1 MNPLADLLICG
12 RIHGLHLH
20 LAGSEECHAIGKANS
35 RTVTYEREYGDK
47 PIDRAEMTKI
57 LHTAD
62 IHLDSPLRSLAM
74 RDEALKEK
82 VQTATRTAFSRIVAT
97 AIEEDAA
104 ALLISGD
111 LFDGIERSARTGAFL
126 VSQLDLLRDAEV
138 RVFCVKGNHDAENP
152 VTGGI
157 PWPDNV
163 HVFGAAGDK
172 VELEEGVWIHG
183 VSFSG
188 KRAEES
194 LLPKFKAP
202 EEGAVN
208 IAMLHTSLSGAAGH
222 DPYAPCSVADLSD
235 MGFDYWALGHIHK
248 AEIHSKDPWIVMP
261 GTPQGR
267 DIGESGPKSATLITI
282 GDSNRIEEV
291 REIPTSVV
299 EFLNVEV
306 DATGLEDDDSLRDLL
321 RERIQE
327 TAEGL
332 ESESGAVRVTISGE
346 TNMNWRLQRDPEHW
360 TEVVKG
366 ISEDTRCLWL
376 DKLALDLSAASAR
389 GGRGPV
395 EELRGLMET
404 ILDEPAF
411 AKACRS
417 ELSAILDELPKERR
431 DALAPDEAASDALA
445 RSLAERGVER
455 ILALMH
461 EADDE

>member
-1 MNPLADLLICG
+1 MDSLPSM
-12 RIHGLHLH
+12 
-20 LAGSEECHAIGKANS
+20 GSEGGHAIGETSLHA
-35 RTVTYEREYGDK
+35 VTYGRDDGGI
-47 PIDRAEMTKI
+47 PIDRGQMTKI

-82 VQTATRTAFSRIVAT
+82 VQTATRTAFSRVVAA
-97 AIEEDAA
+97 AIEEGVA

-111 LFDGIERSARTGAFL
+111 LFDGAERSAHTGAFL
-126 VSQLDLLRDAEV
+126 VSQLDFLRDAGI

-163 HVFGAAGDK
+163 HVFGAAGGK

-188 KRAEES
+188 RHAEDS

-208 IAMLHTSLSGAAGH
+208 IAMLHTSLSGAAEH
-222 DPYAPCSVADLSD
+222 DPYAPCSVEDLSD
-235 MGFDYWALGHIHK
+235 MGFDYWALGHVHK
-248 AEIHSKDPWIVMP
+248 ASIHSKDPWIVMP

-267 DIGESGPKSATLITI
+267 DIGESGRKSATLITI
-282 GDSNRIEEV
+282 GDSGRIEEV

-299 EFLNVEV
+299 EFLDVEI

-321 RERIQE
+321 RARMQE
-327 TAEGL
+327 AADGL

-346 TNMNWRLQRDPEHW
+346 TGMNWRLQRDTEHW
-360 TEVVKG
+360 TEVVRS
-366 ISEDTRCLWL
+366 IAEDTRCLWL
-376 DKLALDLSAASAR
+376 DKLVLDLSAGSAR
-389 GGRGPV
+389 GGQGPV
-395 EELRGLMET
+395 DELRGLMQT
-404 ILDEPAF
+404 VLDEPAF
-411 AKACRS
+411 AEACRG
-417 ELSAILDELPKERR
+417 ELGTILDELPRERR
-431 DALAPDEAASDALA
+431 DALAPDEAAGDAFA
-445 RSLAERGVER
+445 HSLAERGAER

>member
-1 MNPLADLLICG
+1 MVSWVAE
-12 RIHGLHLH
+12 IH
-20 LAGSEECHAIGKANS
+20 C
-35 RTVTYEREYGDK
+35 RQ
-47 PIDRAEMTKI
+47 MTKI

-82 VQTATRTAFSRIVAT
+82 VQTATRTAFSRVVDA
-97 AIEEDAA
+97 AIEEGAA

-111 LFDGIERSARTGAFL
+111 LFDGAVSSARTGAFL
-126 VSQLDLLRDAEV
+126 LNQIDRLREAEIG
-138 RVFCVKGNHDAENP
+138 VFYVKGNHDAEST
-152 VTGGI
+152 VTRSFL
-157 PWPDNV
+157 WPDNV
-163 HVFGAAGDK
+163 HVFSAAGDK

-235 MGFDYWALGHIHK
+235 MGFDYWALGHVHK
-248 AEIHSKDPWIVMP
+248 ASVHSKDPWIVMP

-321 RERIQE
+321 RERMQE
-327 TAEGL
+327 TADGL

-360 TEVVKG
+360 TEVVRG
-366 ISEDTRCLWL
+366 FAEDTRCLWL

-411 AKACRS
+411 AKACRG
-417 ELSAILDELPKERR
+417 ELSAILDVLPKERR

-445 RSLAERGVER
+445 RCLAERGAER

>member
-1 MNPLADLLICG
+1 MHLI
-12 RIHGLHLH
+12 GL
-20 LAGSEECHAIGKANS
+20 EESHSIGETNS
-35 RTVTYEREYGDK
+35 RTVRYGREYSGNQ
-47 PIDRAEMTKI
+47 IDGGQMTKI

-82 VQTATRTAFSRIVAT
+82 VQTATRTAFSRVVAA

-111 LFDGIERSARTGAFL
+111 LFDGAERSARTGAFL
-126 VSQLDLLRDAEV
+126 VSQLDLLRDAEIS
-138 RVFCVKGNHDAENP
+138 VFCVKGNHDAENP

-163 HVFGAAGDK
+163 HVFGASGGK

-183 VSFSG
+183 VSFGG

-248 AEIHSKDPWIVMP
+248 AEIHSQDPWIVMP

-267 DIGESGPKSATLITI
+267 DIGESGPKFATLIII
-282 GDSNRIEEV
+282 GDSNGIEEV

-299 EFLNVEV
+299 EFLDVEV

-321 RERIQE
+321 RARMQE
-327 TAEGL
+327 AADGL
-332 ESESGAVRVTISGE
+332 QSESGAVRVTISGQ
-346 TNMNWRLQRDPEHW
+346 TGMNWRLQRDPDHW
-360 TEVVKG
+360 TEVLRG
-366 ISEDTRCLWL
+366 IVEDTRCLWL
-376 DKLALDLSAASAR
+376 NKLALDLSAGSAR
-389 GGRGPV
+389 GGQGPV
-395 EELRGLMET
+395 EELRGLMQT
-404 ILDEPAF
+404 VLDEPAF
-411 AKACRS
+411 AEACRG
-417 ELSAILDELPKERR
+417 ELGAILDELPRERR
-431 DALAPDEAASDALA
+431 DALAPDEAVGDAFA
-445 RSLAERGVER
+445 RSLAERGAER

-461 EADDE
+461 GVDDE

>member
-1 MNPLADLLICG
+1 MDSLQSI
-12 RIHGLHLH
+12 
-20 LAGSEECHAIGKANS
+20 GSEGGHAIGETSLRA
-35 RTVTYEREYGDK
+35 VTYGRDDGGI
-47 PIDRAEMTKI
+47 PIDRGQMTKI

-74 RDEALKEK
+74 RDEALKEM
-82 VQTATRTAFSRIVAT
+82 VQTATRTAFSRIVAA

-111 LFDGIERSARTGAFL
+111 LFDGDVNSAYTGAFML
-126 VSQLDLLRDAEV
+126 KQIDRLREAKIEM
-138 RVFCVKGNHDAENP
+138 FYIKGNHDAKSS
-152 VTGGI
+152 VTRGFL
-157 PWPDNV
+157 WPDNV

-188 KRAEES
+188 KHAEES

-248 AEIHSKDPWIVMP
+248 AKIHSKDPWIVMP

-282 GDSNRIEEV
+282 GDSGRIEEV

-299 EFLNVEV
+299 EFLDVEV
-306 DATGLEDDDSLRDLL
+306 DATGLEHEDSLRDLL
-321 RERIQE
+321 RARMQK
-327 TAEGL
+327 AAGGL
-332 ESESGAVRVTISGE
+332 ESGAGAARVTISGE
-346 TNMNWRLQRDPEHW
+346 TELNWRIQRDQDHW
-360 TEVVKG
+360 REVVSG
-366 ISEDTRCLWL
+366 IAEDTHCLWL
-376 DKLALDLSAASAR
+376 DKLALDLSAGSAR
-389 GGRGPV
+389 GGQGPV
-395 EELRGLMET
+395 EELRGLMQT
-404 ILDEPAF
+404 VLDEPAF
-411 AKACRS
+411 AEACRG
-417 ELSAILDELPKERR
+417 ELGAILDELPRERR
-431 DALAPDEAASDALA
+431 DALAPDEVAGDAFA
-445 RSLAERGVER
+445 RSLAERGAER

>member
-1 MNPLADLLICG
+1 MI
-12 RIHGLHLH
+12 
-20 LAGSEECHAIGKANS
+20 
-35 RTVTYEREYGDK
+35 
-47 PIDRAEMTKI
+47 KI

-82 VQTATRTAFSRIVAT
+82 VQTATRTAFSRVVAA
-97 AIEEDAA
+97 AIEEGVA

-111 LFDGIERSARTGAFL
+111 LFDGAERSARTGAFL
-126 VSQLDLLRDAEV
+126 VSQLDLLRDAEI

-163 HVFGAAGDK
+163 HVFGASGGK

-183 VSFSG
+183 VSFG
-188 KRAEES
+188 GRRAEES

-248 AEIHSKDPWIVMP
+248 AEIHSNDPWIVMP

-267 DIGESGPKSATLITI
+267 DIGESGRKSATLITI
-282 GDSNRIEEV
+282 GDSGRIEEV

-299 EFLNVEV
+299 EFLDVEV
-306 DATGLEDDDSLRDLL
+306 DATGLEDEDSLRELL
-321 RERIQE
+321 RARMQK
-327 TAEGL
+327 AADGL

-346 TNMNWRLQRDPEHW
+346 TGMSWRLQRDTEHW
-360 TEVVKG
+360 TEVVRG
-366 ISEDTRCLWL
+366 IAEDTRCLWL
-376 DKLALDLSAASAR
+376 DKLALDLSAGSAR
-389 GGRGPV
+389 GGQGPV
-395 EELRGLMET
+395 DELRGLMQT
-404 ILDEPAF
+404 VLDEPAF
-411 AKACRS
+411 AQACRG
-417 ELSAILDELPKERR
+417 ELGAILDELPRERR
-431 DALAPDEAASDALA
+431 DALAPDEAVGDAFA
-445 RSLAERGVER
+445 RSLAERGAER

-461 EADDE
+461 GVDDE

>member
-1 MNPLADLLICG
+1 MARSLT
-12 RIHGLHLH
+12 LHV
-20 LAGSEECHAIGKANS
+20 AGSEEGHASGEANW
-35 RTVTYEREYGDK
+35 RKVTYEREDSDK
-47 PIDRAEMTKI
+47 PIDRGQMIKI

-74 RDEALKEK
+74 RDEALREK
-82 VQTATRTAFSRIVAT
+82 VQTATRTAFSRVVDA
-97 AIEEDAA
+97 AIEEGAA

-111 LFDGIERSARTGAFL
+111 LFDGAARSVRTGAFL
-126 VSQLDLLRDAEV
+126 VGQLYRLRDAKI

-163 HVFGAAGDK
+163 HVFGATGGK
-172 VELEEGVWIHG
+172 VEIDEGVWIHG

-188 KRAEES
+188 RHAEDS

-222 DPYAPCSVADLSD
+222 DPYAPCSVADLSG
-235 MGFDYWALGHIHK
+235 MGFDYWALGHVHK
-248 AEIHSKDPWIVMP
+248 ASIHSKDPWIVMP
-261 GTPQGR
+261 GTLQGR

-282 GDSNRIEEV
+282 GDSSRIEEV
-291 REIPTSVV
+291 REIPTSVI

-306 DATGLEDDDSLRDLL
+306 DATGLEGDDSLRNLL
-321 RERIQE
+321 RERMQE
-327 TAEGL
+327 VADGL
-332 ESESGAVRVTISGE
+332 ESDAGAVRVTISGE
-346 TNMNWRLQRDPEHW
+346 TDMNWRIQRDMDHW
-360 TEVVKG
+360 TEVVG
-366 ISEDTRCLWL
+366 NIAEDTRCLWL
-376 DKLALDLSAASAR
+376 DKLVLDLSAGSAQ

-404 ILDEPAF
+404 VLDGPAF

-417 ELSAILDELPKERR
+417 ELDKILDELPRGRR
-431 DALAPDEAASDALA
+431 DALAPDEAARDALA
-445 RSLAERGVER
+445 RSLAERGSER

-461 EADDE
+461 GADDE

>member
-1 MNPLADLLICG
+1 MDSLPSM
-12 RIHGLHLH
+12 
-20 LAGSEECHAIGKANS
+20 GSEGDHAVGEANS
-35 RTVTYEREYGDK
+35 RTVTCGCYYGGT
-47 PIDRAEMTKI
+47 PIDRGQMTKI

-82 VQTATRTAFSRIVAT
+82 VQTATRTAFSRAVAA

-111 LFDGIERSARTGAFL
+111 LFDGAERSAHTGAFL
-126 VSQLDLLRDAEV
+126 VNQLDLLRDAGI

-163 HVFGAAGDK
+163 HVFGAAGGK
-172 VELEEGVWIHG
+172 VELEEGIWIHG
-183 VSFSG
+183 VSFG
-188 KRAEES
+188 GRHAEES

-202 EEGAVN
+202 EEGTVN

-248 AEIHSKDPWIVMP
+248 SKIHSKDPWIVMP

-282 GDSNRIEEV
+282 GDSGRIEEV

-299 EFLNVEV
+299 EFLDVEV
-306 DATGLEDDDSLRDLL
+306 DATGLEDDDALRDLL
-321 RERIQE
+321 RACMQE
-327 TAEGL
+327 AADGL

-346 TNMNWRLQRDPEHW
+346 TDMNWRLQRDPDHW
-360 TEVVKG
+360 TEVVRG
-366 ISEDTRCLWL
+366 IAEDTRCLWL
-376 DKLALDLSAASAR
+376 DKLVLDFSAGSAQ
-389 GGRGPV
+389 GGQGPV
-395 EELRGLMET
+395 DELRGLMQT
-404 ILDEPAF
+404 VLDEPAF
-411 AKACRS
+411 AEACRR
-417 ELSAILDELPKERR
+417 EMGAILDELPRERR
-431 DALAPDEAASDALA
+431 DALAPDEAAGDAFA
-445 RSLAERGVER
+445 RSLAERGAER
-455 ILALMH
+455 IVALMH
-461 EADDE
+461 GVDDE